1 MSTVKLTAAQALVR
15 YMISQKVRQD
25 DGSLVP
31 LFAGVWA
38 IFGHGNVAGLG
49 EALYPVRDILP
60 TYRGHN
66 EQTMAHAAI
75 AYAKALNRKQV
86 MAVTSSIGPGA
97 TNMVTA
103 AALAHV
109 NRLPVLLL
117 PGDVFANRQ
126 PDPVLQQVEDFSDPT
141 LTANDALRPVSRY
154 WDRITRPE
162 QLLTSLPR
170 AMAVLTDAAECGPVT
185 LALCQDVQ
193 AEAYDYPEAFFR
205 ETVWEQR
212 RLRPDEG
219 ELARALDSLG
229 HADKPLIVAGGGA
242 LYSGAAETL
251 ADFASRRGIPVAE
264 TQAGKGVLAWDHPLN
279 LGSLGVTGTS
289 AANSLAA
296 EADLVLGVGTRM
308 QDFTSGSRALFANP
322 DRTLIQLNVTAF
334 DGHKHLAQPLV
345 CDARVGLEAL
355 DGGLGN
361 YAAPKAWQDL
371 TSRAI
376 HDWNQAAEAAMAA
389 TDTDRPSDA
398 QVVGAVNRALDE
410 TATVVCAAGGLPG
423 ELHKLWRTPK
433 VGGYHVEYGYSCMG
447 YEIAAGLGVKMAHP
461 EREVVVMV
469 GDGSYMMANSEIATS
484 VMLGLKIILV
494 ILDNRG
500 FGSITRLQMG
510 CGGERFNNMLDDSR
524 HSVPSAINF
533 RRHAESQGA
542 VAEKVESLAGLG
554 AAMKRAK
561 ASETTYAIVI
571 DTNPLTSTEAGGAW
585 WDVAVAEVSN
595 SETIRAARQ
604 DYETAKTKQRLGD

>member
-1 MSTVKLTAAQALVR
+1 
-15 YMISQKVRQD
+15 
-25 DGSLVP
+25 
-31 LFAGVWA
+31 
-38 IFGHGNVAGLG
+38 
-49 EALYPVRDILP
+49 
-60 TYRGHN
+60 
-66 EQTMAHAAI
+66 
-75 AYAKALNRKQV
+75 
-86 MAVTSSIGPGA
+86 
-97 TNMVTA
+97 
-103 AALAHV
+103 
-109 NRLPVLLL
+109 
-117 PGDVFANRQ
+117 
-126 PDPVLQQVEDFSDPT
+126 
-141 LTANDALRPVSRY
+141 
-154 WDRITRPE
+154 
-162 QLLTSLPR
+162 
-170 AMAVLTDAAECGPVT
+170 
-185 LALCQDVQ
+185 
-193 AEAYDYPEAFFR
+193 
-205 ETVWEQR
+205 
-212 RLRPDEG
+212 
-219 ELARALDSLG
+219 
-229 HADKPLIVAGGGA
+229 
-242 LYSGAAETL
+242 
-251 ADFASRRGIPVAE
+251 
-264 TQAGKGVLAWDHPLN
+264 
-279 LGSLGVTGTS
+279 
-289 AANSLAA
+289 
-296 EADLVLGVGTRM
+296 
-308 QDFTSGSRALFANP
+308 
-322 DRTLIQLNVTAF
+322 
-334 DGHKHLAQPLV
+334 
-345 CDARVGLEAL
+345 
-355 DGGLGN
+355 
-361 YAAPKAWQDL
+361 
-371 TSRAI
+371 
-376 HDWNQAAEAAMAA
+376 MAA

-500 FGSITRLQMG
+500 LGSITRLQMG